1 MAASSASA
9 ASAAEKDRRAAFAFI
24 SSSAEKWIWVPDPVQ
39 AFLPSKVVKEFPN
52 GDTEVELAS
61 SAIKLVKKA
70 DLGPLILRVSD
81 LKNSFEDMVRMG
93 DVNEATILHNLRMRY
108 LEDLIYTNIGSILV
122 AINPFK
128 AIKGLYSKELV
139 FEYFNVAVGE
149 VSQPHV
155 FQIAASAY
163 FGLRSERHD
172 QAIIISGESGAG
184 KTEATKQCLKFFA
197 EAAGSSSAGMA
208 EKLLSANPILEAF
221 GNAKTVRNNNSSR
234 FGKWMEVH
242 FNARAQICGSQIINY
257 LLEKSRV
264 AFQASNERNYH
275 IFYML
280 PLAATPAQR
289 KRFSLEGPE
298 AYVFSSKNGITR
310 VEGLD
315 DEGEYHELLHSFGLL
330 EISEAEFDPML
341 QIVAGILHLSNVV
354 FDALDADTSKMSN
367 SPAVIGALENAANL
381 LQVDEAALRNSMEQ
395 KLIETRNERVR
406 SPLSAEKAG
415 EARNSM
421 AKAIYGRMF
430 DWLVMR
436 VNQAMEGNLKSSSNI
451 IGVLDIF
458 GFEIFEINSFEQL
471 CINYCNEKL
480 QQHFNYHIF
489 KQEEKCYQAEEIDY
503 AEIKFVDNQ
512 DVLDLIE
519 KKPEGLLPKLDDECK
534 VPRGSDSGYLEK
546 IQKTFEHNVRFKG
559 RVRRGPD
566 NKGENEFGV
575 NHYAGTVYY
584 DIRGFSEKNKDE
596 LMLQVKELLQ
606 SSRLPF
612 ITYLFSDEARD
623 ATLAARAAASEGR
636 TNTGGAPAAAKQQ
649 RGGADKE
656 TQSTQF
662 RGQLDALMKT
672 LNTTAPHFIRCIKPN
687 SVKKGNIFDA
697 PVCLQQLRYAGV
709 FEAVRVRQLG
719 FPFRYVY
726 EVFYKR
732 YRCIAQHPDFRK
744 NIPAS
749 GFPYKDRC
757 RAVLDDVSTL
767 APNELQPV
775 QKLFKFGKTMVLY
788 RADQHRVL
796 EMVRDHV
803 RDAGAR
809 KVERIWRGYVKRKYF
824 KRLAAIR
831 TQCRQAIKARD
842 LALVNAAL
850 AAGNAESFKLFILK
864 ELVELEKRL
873 LEEKACRELLVKI
886 YPLDPADH
894 YSTYENALKDAKK
907 LNLVD
912 EDVYKSAAV
921 KFGTVKDRIE
931 AKQGLTKGIAEGNKA
946 LILRSLAKVEELRK
960 DWGEIVP
967 REQIEAAQAMLAII
981 ALEVQVQ
988 DSLKGALASGGPKG
1002 AIGELDVSTI
1012 DVSALEVAIAAAT
1025 NGRVSIKTAYGA
1037 NLITTCAAIRELRLA
1052 LKSGVWRAIEMAVSA
1067 AVKLK
1072 TDDRLTEDGVDEV
1085 RMAEAE
1091 LADRKIQVELVKV
1104 LSQGAPKGEV
1114 GELDPRSADVVELSA
1129 AIKRTRDSA
1138 EAVGG
1143 LSPPAQN
1150 LLTSAELI
1158 LRLRMGLV
1166 HQPLPDWTSVKK
1178 AVLDGLNA
1186 KLSEACANEV
1196 KRAKAELDNHSI
1208 IHHLHD
1214 ALDKG
1219 AVGGYVSH
1227 LDISVIDTTLLTA
1240 SIKNA
1245 EDLGPQTQTAQVLLN
1260 LSRIIRRLRETLR
1273 EKKPIED
1280 LLAIVNDTA
1289 HLPQALIPDRSKMEL
1304 LLIKYEAENVTL
1316 VKALRAAIS
1325 QGAATGYVGNVDK
1338 AAVSITAL
1346 EDAVK
1351 LCEQLHAR
1359 SPEALWLLSLAEAL
1373 IAMRKGFK
1381 LSAWNELD
1389 DLINGVKC
1397 LHGTTRLPQ
1406 KTGMQENL
1414 APTSTSL
1421 AAGRK
1426 RGSSGDKRPTGLAL
1440 AKSVS
1445 MSLISYG
1452 SSDKHH
1458 NTLQEKSLG
1467 PKKLNLGKDSEDDLK
1482 VFDLPSHVLEEIS
1495 LLQDELN
1502 NTLTIS
1508 QLMKTLSSGGPV
1520 GELGVINATACEID
1534 HLSIA
1539 LKRAQRIGIKTPI
1552 AAALFY
1558 TGQVIRDL
1566 RHSLQENEW
1575 SQVEATL
1582 RSVALNNAR
1591 IAKQLGHTLPPGL
1604 SHTYLSTSVPGFRS
1618 RTHSSSELSSLGSPR
1633 AAPEE
1638 VSGDRTPGTPVS
1650 APLLPTS
1657 AMPPV
1662 ELKTSSRD
1670 SGAIEIASSTLVMPG
1685 LAEVIRIEAEAQY
1698 RRVMEQMVS
1707 ALDKGQATGAVG
1719 RIDTRSL
1726 DVTGLASAIDA
1737 SRSLGSRTK
1746 QSRHLTALCRLMW
1759 QMRTAVAE
1767 ADWASVESLLVA
1779 GAQVLGKVPGQSQD
1793 EVAMVPKTVRE
1804 ETELYRNE
1812 AFNSRLID
1820 TFKHA
1825 LTTQQATGEIGHL
1838 SLSDVGVR
1846 LLEDGIRLGLQ
1857 LGTRTPEAKC
1867 MLTTAIQ
1874 VRALRLALLA
1884 GNWTKLG
1891 EYLDYLFTAEAK
1903 TKPYTRYGAG
1913 AAVVP
1918 TVPGS
1923 PSPVLS
1929 DPLIG
1934 MPLPSSV
1941 GSPSK
1946 AASLSVSAAR
1956 RAFATVNTKDGL
1968 GVMAT
1973 WPGVV
1978 EPKDG
1983 FDLAID
1989 GVASESIQEAN
2000 ILQLE
2005 LNNRNVIIELTKA
2018 CSEGAAQGE
2027 VGHLDVSTI
2036 KTGELDWAIDFAQRV
2051 GSMTVEAEQ
2060 LLFTAQTIKKI
2071 RLVLSTGDWTALEEA
2086 ITAAQGS
2093 LISEVGVKE
2102 LLAAQDELNN
2112 RIILSELTSG
2122 MAKGRVQGRV
2132 GRIATGAI
2140 DLKCIDDA
2148 IALAQKIG
2156 PKTQDA
2162 KQMLFTAKVVA
2173 RLRSCLLKE
2182 DIAEA
2187 GLTLEAVR
2195 GKLLA
2200 SVAFPE
2206 IRHVQDEVDNWSVLT
2221 DLSNAIAKG
2230 KPEGGVGRL
2239 DLSKLDISHLEAA
2252 LNRADELGI
2261 KTTEASNVYT
2271 AAAVAFKLR
2280 SALLADNWSS
2290 EEGSKGVE
2298 AVLREFEGT
2307 PMSDAVGSELDL
2319 LRGELNNR
2327 RIVLSLAE
2335 ALAKGGAKGAVGS
2348 IDISDVDTTELD
2360 VAIARASETQNGATK
2375 EAERL
2380 LQAAK
2385 MIRRL
2390 RSTLLAGNWR
2400 WVGSVLLE
2408 ARQLKHVFPPVS
2420 LKELQQAQD
2429 ELDNKAIIAQLQTAL
2444 REGATSG
2451 SVGHLDPNS
2460 ADITALDEAI
2470 AYARTLGVKSVEASQ
2485 AVATARTIRALR
2497 VAVKANDWAD
2507 AKAVLEGAQDKN
2519 IPSFAAEELQLVR
2532 LCVENWQT
2540 VRELQVAV
2548 SSGGPV
2554 GGLGDADLRVIR
2566 TDELNAAIENI
2577 MRVGCHTSEARH
2589 ALVSSLIVMRLRTAF
2604 LSQDYALMATVL
2616 EEAATQERQGPPGGV
2631 ILPQA
2636 KNEIAY
2642 AKATLEFKKAVELL
2656 QRAGESQDE
2665 NELVSALTEAQRLNL
2680 GEHPRAHIK
2689 QLVESATMSLQRI
2702 QKCKTQLATAI
2713 RAKDSGA
2720 LVEALT
2726 LAASM
2731 ALSHPLV
2738 EEARK
2743 VQAKVQGIEGRS
2755 NVALR
2760 AMDAAAMAQVLR
2772 DCDTMAVSTPIALEI
2787 KRILELPRNDFL
2799 RRELDLVL
2807 ASVAAVARNGPST
2820 TSSFD
2825 TEVTVGGSERGPTA
2839 LELRVINCTIQ
2850 IKDIFFLDA
2859 PDNDDII
2866 ASSIG
2871 ATMSAASSSST
2882 TTSSKTNTSP
2892 AKVQLQAL
2900 LDSNPAAA
2908 TAIAALRARRNTE
2921 DNIRGDQNR
2930 LTLEQANVPRI
2941 GHPVFLFT
2949 RSPASS
2955 INFPTFKPAGFLRG
2969 LPADTPAALT
2979 PGCSSPPLH
2988 SSLRRQLSLERLP
3001 KVKPPHMFSSK
3012 FAATVTVAES
3022 GLLRWQLEP
3031 IHTSITLL
3039 QEADARHAAVRCFRN
3054 ILAFMG
3060 DRPLSRPIPLGQEV
3074 LSLGNALPEL
3084 RDEIFIQLCKQL
3096 TGNPS
3101 IASCERGYVL
3111 LYLCLCT
3118 FHPSEEAENA
3128 IEMWL
3133 REHGAVPCVWAL
3145 HLTQYRSGP
3154 GALGVPSTQEI
3165 MTALERSRAPML
3177 PSFVLDSESAG
3188 GIAEYASIP
3197 SSSGAAAAPTPMSNR
3212 VPQSVSPPQA
3222 QGSSQTSGWNTS
3234 FAMNEDHAMQVALL
3248 QSMASK
3254 ARGTAQAL
3262 SFTGTPQSG
3271 SSPQNLFNTTM
3282 MTVAKPPSSSS
3293 ILSMDAKPIAKESAM
3308 AAYTNLPSSTPV
3320 LARALAAAASSNAS
3334 SSSSSSSSASAYLS
3348 SSASLNNFSST
3359 SSSSSSSAATS
3370 YGLLSAVLASTSKDG
3385 GNNNNISPNNNNAPP
3400 SAASRSKTPTRPS
3413 NNNNNTDGQY
3423 ESRTMNE
3430 LSAAS
3435 AALAGI
3441 ARDTTVSGYAKK
3453 SAVASGAPPMS
3464 IGGSMLDADLEAKL
3478 NQITLQL
3485 EQETK

>member
-1 MAASSASA
+1 MAAN
-9 ASAAEKDRRAAFAFI
+9 SAAEKDRRAAFAFI

-264 AFQASNERNYH
+264 AFQATNERNYH

-298 AYVFSSKNGITR
+298 AYVYSSKNGITR

-330 EISEAEFDPML
+330 EISETEFDPML

-354 FDALDADTSKMSN
+354 FDAVDADTAKMSN
-367 SPAVIGALENAANL
+367 SPAVISALENAANL

-546 IQKTFEHNVRFKG
+546 IQKSFEHNVRFKG

-636 TNTGGAPAAAKQQ
+636 HNGNAPAAAKQQ

-732 YRCIAQHPDFRK
+732 YRCIAQHPEFRK

-757 RAVLDDVSTL
+757 RAVLEDVSAL

-809 KVERIWRGYVKRKYF
+809 KCERVWRGYVKRKYA
-824 KRLAAIR
+824 KRIAAIR

-894 YSTYENALKDAKK
+894 YSTYENTLKDAKK
-907 LNLVD
+907 LNLVE
-912 EDVYKSAAV
+912 EDVYKTAAV

-967 REQIEAAQAMLAII
+967 REQIESAQAMLAII

-988 DSLKGALASGGPKG
+988 DSLKAALASGGPRG

-1052 LKSGVWRAIEMAVSA
+1052 LKSGVWRAIEMAVAA

-1072 TDDRLTEDGVDEV
+1072 TEDRLTEDGVDEV

-1114 GELDPRSADVVELSA
+1114 GELDPKSADVVDLSA

-1143 LSPPAQN
+1143 LSLPAQN

-1186 KLSEACANEV
+1186 KLSEACAAEV

-1227 LDISVIDTTLLTA
+1227 LDISVIDTTLLSS
-1240 SIKNA
+1240 SIKHA
-1245 EDLGPQTQTAQVLLN
+1245 EDLVPQTQTAQVLLN
-1260 LSRIIRRLRETLR
+1260 LARIIRRLRETLR

-1280 LLAIVNDTA
+1280 LLAIVNDTS
-1289 HLPQALIPDRSKMEL
+1289 HLPQALIPERSKMEL
-1304 LLIKYEAENVTL
+1304 ILIKYEAENVTL

-1338 AAVSITAL
+1338 NSVSIVAL

-1351 LCEQLHAR
+1351 LCDQLVAR
-1359 SPEALWLLSLAEAL
+1359 SPEALWLLALAEAL

-1381 LSAWNELD
+1381 MSAWADLE
-1389 DLINGVKC
+1389 DLIIGVKC
-1397 LHGTTRLPQ
+1397 LHGTTRHPQ
-1406 KTGMQENL
+1406 KLGLQESH
-1414 APTSTSL
+1414 AASSSST
-1421 AAGRK
+1421 AGRK
-1426 RGSSGDKRPTGLAL
+1426 RGSSGDKRPTGLAKSASINTGSL
-1440 AKSVS
+1440 AASVS
-1445 MSLISYG
+1445 MSLNSYV
-1452 SSDKHH
+1452 SDKHH
-1458 NTLQEKSLG
+1458 NTLQDKSLG
-1467 PKKLNLGKDSEDDLK
+1467 LKKLNLGKEAEDELNK
-1482 VFDLPSHVLEEIS
+1482 VFDLPAHVQEEIS

-1520 GELGVINATACEID
+1520 GELGVINASACEID

-1566 RHSLQENEW
+1566 RHSLRENEW
-1575 SQVEATL
+1575 NQVEATL

-1604 SHTYLSTSVPGFRS
+1604 SHTYLSTTAPGFRS
-1618 RTHSSSELSSLGSPR
+1618 RTHSSSELSHLGSPR
-1633 AAPEE
+1633 AAADE
-1638 VSGDRTPGTPVS
+1638 STGDRTPGTPVS

-1670 SGAIEIASSTLVMPG
+1670 AGALEIASSTLVMPG

-1726 DVTGLASAIDA
+1726 DVSGLAAAIDA

-1759 QMRTAVAE
+1759 QMRTAVGE

-1779 GAQVLGKVPGQSQD
+1779 GAQVLGKVPGQAAD
-1793 EVAMVPKTVRE
+1793 EIAMVPKTVRE

-1820 TFKHA
+1820 TFKQA

-1874 VRALRLALLA
+1874 VRALRLSLLA

-1913 AAVVP
+1913 AAVIP
-1918 TVPGS
+1918 STPGS

-1929 DPLIG
+1929 DPLLG
-1934 MPLPSSV
+1934 MPLPGAVSS
-1941 GSPSK
+1941 SSQ

-1978 EPKDG
+1978 ELKDG
-1983 FDLAID
+1983 YDLAID

-2018 CSEGAAQGE
+2018 CSEGSAQGE
-2027 VGHLDVSTI
+2027 IGHLDISTI

-2051 GSMTVEAEQ
+2051 GSITVEAEQ

-2071 RLVLSTGDWTALEEA
+2071 RMVLSTGDWTALEEA

-2102 LLAAQDELNN
+2102 LTAAQDELNN

-2230 KPEGGVGRL
+2230 GPEGGVGRL
-2239 DLSKLDISHLEAA
+2239 DLSKLNVAHLEAA

-2280 SALLADNWSS
+2280 SALLADNWSG
-2290 EEGSKGVE
+2290 EAGSKGVE

-2307 PMSDAVGSELDL
+2307 PMSDAVGPELDL

-2335 ALAKGGAKGAVGS
+2335 ALSKGGAKGAVGS
-2348 IDISDVDTTELD
+2348 IDISEVDTTELD
-2360 VAIARASETQNGATK
+2360 VAIARASEPQNGATK

-2444 REGATSG
+2444 REGATTG
-2451 SVGHLDPNS
+2451 AVGHLDANS

-2507 AKAVLEGAQDKN
+2507 AKTVLDGAQDKN

-2540 VRELQVAV
+2540 VRDLQIAV

-2566 TDELNAAIENI
+2566 TDELNAAIENV

-2589 ALVSSLIVMRLRTAF
+2589 ALVTSLIVMRLRTAF

-2642 AKATLEFKKAVELL
+2642 AKSTLEFKKAVELL

-2713 RAKDSGA
+2713 RGKDSGA

-2787 KRILELPRNDFL
+2787 KRVLELPRNDFL

-2807 ASVAAVARNGPST
+2807 ASVAAVARNGPSSS
-2820 TSSFD
+2820 SSFD
-2825 TEVTVGGSERGPTA
+2825 TDVVTGGGSERGPTA

-2850 IKDIFFLDA
+2850 IKDIFFADA
-2859 PDNDDII
+2859 PDNDEII
-2866 ASSIG
+2866 ATSIG
-2871 ATMSAASSSST
+2871 ATMSAALSASSSSLSSSS
-2882 TTSSKTNTSP
+2882 SSKPSSP

-2908 TAIAALRARRNTE
+2908 TAVAALRARRNTE

-2930 LTLEQANVPRI
+2930 LTLDQVNAPRI
-2941 GHPVFLFT
+2941 GNPVFLFT
-2949 RSPASS
+2949 RAPASS

-2969 LPADTPAALT
+2969 LPADTPASLT
-2979 PGCSSPPLH
+2979 PGCASPPLH

-3074 LSLGNALPEL
+3074 LALGNALPEL
-3084 RDEIFIQLCKQL
+3084 RDEIFLQLCKQL

-3111 LYLCLCT
+3111 LYLCFCT

-3154 GALGVPSTQEI
+3154 GALGVPTSQEI
-3165 MTALERSRAPML
+3165 MTALERARAPML

-3188 GIAEYASIP
+3188 GIAEYATVSAP
-3197 SSSGAAAAPTPMSNR
+3197 FTSGAAAAPTPMSNKA
-3212 VPQSVSPPQA
+3212 PQSVSPPQA
-3222 QGSSQTSGWNTS
+3222 QGSSAQSSGWNTS

-3262 SFTGTPQSG
+3262 SFAGTPQGG

-3282 MTVAKPPSSSS
+3282 MTVAKPPSSSL
-3293 ILSMDAKPIAKESAM
+3293 LSMDAKPVAKESAM
-3308 AAYTNLPSSTPV
+3308 AAYTSMPPSTPV
-3320 LARALAAAASSNAS
+3320 LARALAAAASSNS
-3334 SSSSSSSSASAYLS
+3334 SASSSASAYLS
-3348 SSASLNNFSST
+3348 SS
-3359 SSSSSSSAATS
+3359 SSSSNPSAAAS
-3370 YGLLSAVLASTSKDG
+3370 YGLLSAVLASTSKDSS
-3385 GNNNNISPNNNNAPP
+3385 NNNNNAAPP
-3400 SAASRSKTPTRPS
+3400 SAASRSKTPTRPNY
-3413 NNNNNTDGQY
+3413 NNADGQY
-3423 ESRTMNE
+3423 ESRTMSE

-3435 AALAGI
+3435 AALAGL

-3478 NQITLQL
+3478 NQITQQL